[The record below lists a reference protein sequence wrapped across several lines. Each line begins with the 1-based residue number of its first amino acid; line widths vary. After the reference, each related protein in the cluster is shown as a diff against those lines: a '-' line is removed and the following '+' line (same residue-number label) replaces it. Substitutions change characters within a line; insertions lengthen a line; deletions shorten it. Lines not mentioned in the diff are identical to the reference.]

1 MRVRRAC
8 CPAPLGRF
16 FGCAD
21 EPRDLQTTPMMTRG
35 RWQAIAA
42 GYRTAKSRF
51 VCVLVCGFRER
62 SDAPNDT
69 GTRLDAAGGP
79 MGDRDR
85 RDREQY
91 LHIDAD
97 RGFGFGPTGL
107 RQTRRRRRSQHVPTR
122 RRQLAPLR
130 STMQAPPARR
140 MLAHK
145 ESAAWRVSAPTRTW

>member
-1 MRVRRAC
+1 MRARRAP

-16 FGCAD
+16 FYCAD
-21 EPRDLQTTPMMTRG
+21 EPGDLQTTPMMTRN
-35 RWQAIAA
+35 RWRAIAA
-42 GYRTAKSRF
+42 GYRS
-51 VCVLVCGFRER
+51 VLVCGFRER
-62 SDAPNDT
+62 GDAPNDT

-79 MGDRDR
+79 LGDRAR

-91 LHIDAD
+91 LHLDAD
-97 RGFGFGPTGL
+97 RESGVGPAGL
-107 RQTRRRRRSQHVPTR
+107 IPTRRRRRGPRVPTRRVPKR

-140 MLAHK
+140 MLPHR

>member
-1 MRVRRAC
+1 GMSAQPAFWRA
-8 CPAPLGRF
+8 PAGRF
-16 FGCAD
+16 IACTD
-21 EPRDLQTTPMMTRG
+21 EPPDPQATPMMTRAHP
-35 RWQAIAA
+35 RAIAA
-42 GYRTAKSRF
+42 GYRTAKSCL

-62 SDAPNDT
+62 SDAPHGT

-79 MGDRDR
+79 LGDRDR

-130 STMQAPPARR
+130 STTQAPPAR
-140 MLAHK
+140 
-145 ESAAWRVSAPTRTW
+145 